1 GLLPILLSFII
12 YFWVGMISTRTV
24 TVQCPNCE
32 KYTKILGHVD
42 FCQHCKEPL
51 TIDKALEGQDFSLDY
66 NVEHRRNQAIDEI
79 NKEAGHQWRLQ
90 GQLEKRPCRLLFLFY
105 GRILFSWSV
114 SCLSEKVRIFPGRGG
129 LHHTPS
135 QNRQAVP
142 LLRVPGNG
150 SL

>member
-1 GLLPILLSFII
+1 MNFRGESMKKKGNKIQRIRGYALALVFIGMGIMYLGVFFRESPIIFSIFLIVGLLPILLSFII

-79 NKEAGHQWRLQ
+79 NKEAGHN
-90 GQLEKRPCRLLFLFY
+90 
-105 GRILFSWSV
+105 GR
-114 SCLSEKVRIFPGRGG
+114 
-129 LHHTPS
+129 S
-135 QNRQAVP
+135 QDK
-142 LLRVPGNG
+142 
-150 SL
+150 